1 MLVIG
6 YPKCSTVQKAK
17 KWLDENGGAT
27 ETPQSN
33 LDTIAAA
40 KEAN

>member
-17 KWLDENGGAT
+17 NGWMKT
-27 ETPQSN
+27 DIDMKNET
-33 LDTIAAA
+33 
-40 KEAN
+40 